1 MINNKTI
8 LITGGASGIGNA
20 AVKLF
25 LKNNNKVIVIDK
37 NIPKKKDKNLYFYKL
52 DLTKIKLIR
61 SIVKKISLKFNK
73 IDVLILNAGICPFE
87 KFLKIDQKLF
97 DLVVDVNQKSA
108 FFLAQEV
115 SKLMIKKRISGKIIF
130 TSSISSIFGG
140 ELQSHYC
147 GTKGAINQMMK
158 SICISLGKHNI
169 NVNAVLPGTVITN
182 INKKQLS
189 KNYSLKKYFIKRT
202 PLKRL
207 ITSDEIAKVMLFL
220 ASDLSSGISGETIL
234 VDGGMA
240 INFQ

>member
-1 MINNKTI
+1 MIKQKNI
-8 LITGGASGIGNA
+8 LITGGASGIGYA
-20 AVKLF
+20 AVNLF

-37 NIPKKKDKNLYFYKL
+37 DSIKKKDKNLYFYKF
-52 DLTKIKLIR
+52 DLTKIK
-61 SIVKKISLKFNK
+61 SIKTLVKKISTKFNK
-73 IDVLILNAGICPFE
+73 IDVLILNAGICPFR
-87 KFLKIDQKLF
+87 KFLKVDQKLF

-115 SKLMIKKRISGKIIF
+115 ANTMIKKKVKGKIIF
-130 TSSISSIFGG
+130 TSSISSLFGG
-140 ELQSHYC
+140 ELQAHYC
-147 GTKGAINQMMK
+147 GTKGAINQIMK

-189 KNYSLKKYFIKRT
+189 KNIPLKKYFIKRT

-207 ITSDEIAKVMLFL
+207 ITSEEIAKVMLFL
-220 ASDLSSGISGETIL
+220 ASDYSSGISGETIL
-234 VDGGMA
+234 VDGGMG

>member
-8 LITGGASGIGNA
+8 LITGGASGIGEA
-20 AVKLF
+20 AVSLF
-25 LKNNNKVIVIDK
+25 LKYNNKVIIIDK
-37 NIPKKKDKNLYFYKL
+37 NIPKKKDENLYFYKL
-52 DLTKIKLIR
+52 DLARVKFIKT
-61 SIVKKISLKFNK
+61 IVKKITLKFNK

-87 KFLKIDQKLF
+87 NFLKIDQKMF

-115 SKLMIKKRISGKIIF
+115 AKLMIKKKINGKIIF
-130 TSSISSIFGG
+130 TSSISSLFGG
-140 ELQSHYC
+140 QLQAHYC
-147 GTKGAINQMMK
+147 GTKGAINQIMK

-189 KNYSLKKYFIKRT
+189 KNNKLKKYFIKRT

>member
-1 MINNKTI
+1 
-8 LITGGASGIGNA
+8 
-20 AVKLF
+20 
-25 LKNNNKVIVIDK
+25 
-37 NIPKKKDKNLYFYKL
+37 LYFYKL
-52 DLTKIKLIR
+52 DLARVKFIKT
-61 SIVKKISLKFNK
+61 IVKKITLKFNK

-87 KFLKIDQKLF
+87 NFLKIDQKMF

-115 SKLMIKKRISGKIIF
+115 AKLMIKKKINGKIIF
-130 TSSISSIFGG
+130 TSSISSLFGG
-140 ELQSHYC
+140 ELQAHYC
-147 GTKGAINQMMK
+147 GTKGAINQIMK

-189 KNYSLKKYFIKRT
+189 KNNKLKKYFIKRT

>member
-8 LITGGASGIGNA
+8 LITGGASGIGEA
-20 AVKLF
+20 AVSLF
-25 LKNNNKVIVIDK
+25 LKYNNKVIIIDK
-37 NIPKKKDKNLYFYKL
+37 NIPKKKDENLYFYKL
-52 DLTKIKLIR
+52 DLARVKFIKT
-61 SIVKKISLKFNK
+61 IVKKITLKFNK

-87 KFLKIDQKLF
+87 NFLKIDQKMF

-115 SKLMIKKRISGKIIF
+115 AKLMIKKKINGKIIF
-130 TSSISSIFGG
+130 TSSISSLFGG
-140 ELQSHYC
+140 ELQAHYC
-147 GTKGAINQMMK
+147 GTKGAINQIMK

-189 KNYSLKKYFIKRT
+189 KNNKLKKYFIKRT

>member
-1 MINNKTI
+1 MITNKTI
-8 LITGGASGIGNA
+8 LITGGASGIGEA
-20 AVKLF
+20 AVSLF
-25 LKNNNKVIVIDK
+25 LKYNNKVIIIDK
-37 NIPKKKDKNLYFYKL
+37 NIPKKKDENLYFYKL
-52 DLTKIKLIR
+52 DLARVKFIKT
-61 SIVKKISLKFNK
+61 IVKKITLKFNK

-87 KFLKIDQKLF
+87 NFLKIDQKMF

-115 SKLMIKKRISGKIIF
+115 AKLMIKKKINGKIIF
-130 TSSISSIFGG
+130 TSSISSLFGG
-140 ELQSHYC
+140 QLQAHYC
-147 GTKGAINQMMK
+147 GTKGAINQIMK

-189 KNYSLKKYFIKRT
+189 KNNKLKKYFIKRT

>member
-115 SKLMIKKRISGKIIF
+115 AKLMIKKRISGKIIF

>member
-25 LKNNNKVIVIDK
+25 LENNNKVIVIDK
-37 NIPKKKDKNLYFYKL
+37 NIPRKKDKNLYFYKL

-115 SKLMIKKRISGKIIF
+115 AKLMIKKRISGKIIF

-147 GTKGAINQMMK
+147 GTKGAINQIMK

>member
-25 LKNNNKVIVIDK
+25 LENNNKVIVIDK

-115 SKLMIKKRISGKIIF
+115 AKLMIKKRISGKIIF

>member
-1 MINNKTI
+1 MIKQKNI
-8 LITGGASGIGNA
+8 LITGGASGIGYA
-20 AVKLF
+20 AVNLF

-37 NIPKKKDKNLYFYKL
+37 DSIKKKDKNLYFYKF
-52 DLTKIKLIR
+52 DLTKIK
-61 SIVKKISLKFNK
+61 SIKTLVKKISTKFNK

-97 DLVVDVNQKSA
+97 DLVVNVNQKSA
-108 FFLAQEV
+108 FFLAQQV
-115 SKLMIKKRISGKIIF
+115 ASLMIKKKVKGKIIF

-140 ELQSHYC
+140 ELQAHYC
-147 GTKGAINQMMK
+147 GTKGAINQIMRSM
-158 SICISLGKHNI
+158 CIALGKHNI

-189 KNYSLKKYFIKRT
+189 KNVSLKKYFINRT

-207 ITSDEIAKVMLFL
+207 ITPEEIAKVMLFL
-220 ASDLSSGISGETIL
+220 SSDYSSGISGETIL
-234 VDGGMA
+234 VDGGMG

>member
-1 MINNKTI
+1 MITNKTI
-8 LITGGASGIGNA
+8 LITGGASGIGEA
-20 AVKLF
+20 AVNLF
-25 LKNNNKVIVIDK
+25 LKYNNKVIIIDK

-52 DLTKIKLIR
+52 DLTRIKFIKTT
-61 SIVKKISLKFNK
+61 VKKITLKFNK

-87 KFLKIDQKLF
+87 KFLKINQKIF

-115 SKLMIKKRISGKIIF
+115 AKLMIKKKINGKIIF
-130 TSSISSIFGG
+130 TSSISSLFGG
-140 ELQSHYC
+140 ELQAHYC
-147 GTKGAINQMMK
+147 GTKGAINQIMK
-158 SICISLGKHNI
+158 SICISLGKYNI
-169 NVNAVLPGTVITN
+169 NVNAVLPGTVVTN
-182 INKKQLS
+182 INKRQLA
-189 KNYSLKKYFIKRT
+189 KNVALKKYFIKRT

>member
-1 MINNKTI
+1 MITNKTI
-8 LITGGASGIGNA
+8 LITGGASGIGEA
-20 AVKLF
+20 AVNLF
-25 LKNNNKVIVIDK
+25 LKYNNKVIIIDK

-52 DLTKIKLIR
+52 DLARVKSIKT
-61 SIVKKISLKFNK
+61 IVKKITFKFNK

-87 KFLKIDQKLF
+87 KFLKIDQKMF

-108 FFLAQEV
+108 FFLAQEIA
-115 SKLMIKKRISGKIIF
+115 KLMVKKKINGKIIF
-130 TSSISSIFGG
+130 TSSISSLFGG
-140 ELQSHYC
+140 ELQAHYC
-147 GTKGAINQMMK
+147 GTKGAINQIMK
-158 SICISLGKHNI
+158 SICISLGKYNI
-169 NVNAVLPGTVITN
+169 NVNAVLPGTVVTN
-182 INKKQLS
+182 INKKQLA
-189 KNYSLKKYFIKRT
+189 KNVALKKYFIKRT

>member
-8 LITGGASGIGNA
+8 LITGGASGIGEA
-20 AVKLF
+20 AVSLF
-25 LKNNNKVIVIDK
+25 LKYNNKVIIIDK
-37 NIPKKKDKNLYFYKL
+37 NIPKKKDENLYFYKL
-52 DLTKIKLIR
+52 DLARVKFIKT
-61 SIVKKISLKFNK
+61 IVKKITLKFNK
-73 IDVLILNAGICPFE
+73 IYFLLLNAGICPFE
-87 KFLKIDQKLF
+87 NFLKIDQKMF

-115 SKLMIKKRISGKIIF
+115 AKLMIKKKINGKIIF
-130 TSSISSIFGG
+130 TSSISSLFGG
-140 ELQSHYC
+140 ELQAHYC
-147 GTKGAINQMMK
+147 GTKGAINQIMK

-189 KNYSLKKYFIKRT
+189 KNNKLKKYFIKRT

>member
-1 MINNKTI
+1 MINNKII
-8 LITGGASGIGNA
+8 LITGGASGIGGA

-37 NIPKKKDKNLYFYKL
+37 NTPKIKDKDLYFYKL
-52 DLTKIKLIR
+52 DLTKTKLIR
-61 SIVKKISLKFNK
+61 PTVNKISLKFNK

-108 FFLAQEV
+108 FFLAQEIA
-115 SKLMIKKRISGKIIF
+115 KIMIKKKVKGKIIF

-140 ELQSHYC
+140 ELQAHYC
-147 GTKGAINQMMK
+147 ATKGAINQIMK

-189 KNYSLKKYFIKRT
+189 KNYSLRKYFIKRT

-207 ITSDEIAKVMLFL
+207 ITPDEIAKVMLFL

>member
-25 LKNNNKVIVIDK
+25 LENNNKVIVIDK

-97 DLVVDVNQKSA
+97 DHVVDVNQKSA
-108 FFLAQEV
+108 FFLAQEFA
-115 SKLMIKKRISGKIIF
+115 KLMIKKRISGKIIF

-147 GTKGAINQMMK
+147 GTKGAINQIMK

>member
-1 MINNKTI
+1 MINNKII
-8 LITGGASGIGNA
+8 LITGGSNGIGSA

-25 LKNNNKVIVIDK
+25 LKNNNKVVVIDK
-37 NIPKKKDKNLYFYKL
+37 NIPKIKNKNLYFYKL
-52 DLTKIKLIR
+52 DLAKTKLIKQT
-61 SIVKKISLKFNK
+61 VKKISLKFNK

-108 FFLAQEV
+108 FFLAQEIA
-115 SKLMIKKRISGKIIF
+115 KIMIKKRVSGKIIF

-140 ELQSHYC
+140 ELQAHYC
-147 GTKGAINQMMK
+147 ATKGAINQIMK

-189 KNYSLKKYFIKRT
+189 KNNSLKKYFIKRT

-207 ITSDEIAKVMLFL
+207 ITPDEIAKVMLFL
-220 ASDLSSGISGETIL
+220 ASDYSSGISGETIL
-234 VDGGMA
+234 VDGGMG

>member
-8 LITGGASGIGNA
+8 LITGGSSGIGKA
-20 AVKLF
+20 AVNLF

-37 NIPKKKDKNLYFYKL
+37 NIPKKKPKNLFFYKL
-52 DLTKIKLIR
+52 DLKKIKLIKKVVKNI
-61 SIVKKISLKFNK
+61 SIKFNK

-115 SKLMIKKRISGKIIF
+115 AKIMIKQRVQGKIIF

-140 ELQSHYC
+140 ELQAHYC
-147 GTKGAINQMMK
+147 GTKGAINQIMK

-169 NVNAVLPGTVITN
+169 NVNAILPGTVITN
-182 INKKQLS
+182 INKKQLA
-189 KNYSLKKYFIKRT
+189 KNNSLKNYFIKRT

-207 ITSDEIAKVMLFL
+207 ITPEEIAKVMLFL
-220 ASDLSSGISGETIL
+220 ASDLSSGINGETIM